1 MCFLFLWHKTRL
13 ENSRKL
19 SERSS
24 VLQSSIRAR
33 WLSISRKVWNLTV
46 IQYTDI
52 WWPSR
57 PPNWKPPPP
66 AKRHRHT
73 HASTHTQAHTRTLRN
88 MCLQNRTLEEHNGR
102 RKLLWALKWG
112 VADPHSAIFIKAS
125 DRAKTALGQYWS
137 RPRLSRNLPHNTQSY
152 TCANAREIHTR
163 TRICLSGNNDQT
175 RTCCRSPS
183 SHYKGH
189 IHRCE
194 DCLIAHFIR
203 SWSLWMETAKA
214 FLKIKKQ

>member
-1 MCFLFLWHKTRL
+1 
-13 ENSRKL
+13 
-19 SERSS
+19 
-24 VLQSSIRAR
+24 
-33 WLSISRKVWNLTV
+33 
-46 IQYTDI
+46 
-52 WWPSR
+52 
-57 PPNWKPPPP
+57 
-66 AKRHRHT
+66 
-73 HASTHTQAHTRTLRN
+73 

-102 RKLLWALKWG
+102 RKLLRALKWG

-137 RPRLSRNLPHNTQSY
+137 RPRLSRNLPHDTQSY

-163 TRICLSGNNDQT
+163 ARICLSGNNDQT

-194 DCLIAHFIR
+194 DCLICTFHTILTPLNGNCKGISKDKKAIRAHNI
-203 SWSLWMETAKA
+203 M
-214 FLKIKKQ
+214 FLPKHIWWNHCHSNYTVYFPADIL